1 MGGAILWIII
11 KGAVFQPSVL
21 GTNLTD
27 DALSQLMAFFRIQHG
42 FFTTSEIHFPL
53 IKVRMFTEHLALFYK
68 TNTLHS
74 NN

>member
-27 DALSQLMAFFRIQHG
+27 DALSQLMAVLEY
-42 FFTTSEIHFPL
+42 SMASSP
-53 IKVRMFTEHLALFYK
+53 HLKFISL
-68 TNTLHS
+68 
-74 NN
+74 